1 MALSMIDFFI
11 QDDTHVSQAWE
22 RVDALKNQMI
32 HIIMEHKREGAE
44 TDVEHIFDFY
54 LKPRAVASIAYL
66 TDREDAGL
74 TWDDL
79 RPHAKRTYR
88 EVFDQWWA
96 DLNREIEQ
104 SIYFYFWSIDCDQC
118 ESDSVVRFKSWY
130 SAAEYI
136 KDFYDGAEGRCSV
149 EQMDLQGYIN
159 YQPYRRDHRAEQY
172 NY

>member
-1 MALSMIDFFI
+1 MALDMRDFFLHL
-11 QDDTHVSQAWE
+11 QLDSNGEWEKVDD
-22 RVDALKNQMI
+22 LKHQMI
-32 HIIMEHKREGAE
+32 HIIMEHKKDGAE

-54 LKPRAVASIAYL
+54 MKPRAVASIAYMSE
-66 TDREDAGL
+66 REDQGL
-74 TWDDL
+74 TWEDL
-79 RPHAKRTYR
+79 NKHAKRTYR

-96 DLNREIEQ
+96 GLHREINE

-149 EQMDLQGYIN
+149 QQMDLQGYIN